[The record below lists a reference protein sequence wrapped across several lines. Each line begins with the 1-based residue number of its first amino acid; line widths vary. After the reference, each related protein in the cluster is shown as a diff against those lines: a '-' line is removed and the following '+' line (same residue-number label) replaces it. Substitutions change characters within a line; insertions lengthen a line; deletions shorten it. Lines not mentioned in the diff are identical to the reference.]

1 MPSALFCVCYLHLR
15 NTDEP
20 MDAVLYLYEIQ
31 LAACAQRGGLGQHLM
46 GLVEIVALHARMP
59 KVGLEL

>member
-1 MPSALFCVCYLHLR
+1 
-15 NTDEP
+15 